1 MPGTFSSLGTAL
13 SALRYNQAAM
23 DVASGNVANV
33 GTPGYARRQ
42 VVGQA
47 TGAPSTP
54 AIWSRW
60 TGAGDGVEAGP
71 VTRMVDP
78 LLDARV
84 RTEHAGGSFLDTQS
98 AALVR
103 FETTLNEPG
112 DNGIAAALANF
123 KAGWQDVA
131 NNPNDGAARSQL
143 LARANTLATA
153 LNTQSRSVSTEWDD
167 QSTRLAALATDV
179 TETAQALDRLN
190 DGLRTA
196 HIAGTD
202 AGNLLDQRDQLAL
215 HLAELTGAKVDINP
229 DTTMTVTVGS
239 STLVDGTGKNDPL
252 AMTVTAGGPSGPG
265 QVDPVTSPVRV
276 SLSDSTGQVASFSSL
291 NGSVGGTLQ
300 LMNQDLPSFLGRL
313 DGVAK
318 NLAGDVNDGLNGMG
332 GQANGA
338 DEAGSSPGKPMFVTS
353 DSTATFTAANIAVD
367 PGFQPADVAAAAKGA
382 GLYDNTNALATAGLD
397 MGDAAYRSLV
407 TDFGVTVS
415 KTKQLATNQQTLVAQ
430 VDASRESLSGISV
443 DEEMV
448 NLLAAQKGYEGA
460 ARVMTAVDEMLDT
473 LINKT
478 GLVGR

>member
-1 MPGTFSSLGTAL
+1 MPGTFSSLNTAL
-13 SALRYNQAAM
+13 SALRYNQVAL

-60 TGAGDGVEAGP
+60 QGAGDGVEAGP

-84 RTEHAGGSFLDTQS
+84 RTEHATGSFLDTQS
-98 AALVR
+98 TALVR

-143 LARANTLATA
+143 IARANTLATA
-153 LNTQSRSVSTEWDD
+153 LNDQSRAVTTEWDD
-167 QSTRLAALATDV
+167 QGKRLTALATDV
-179 TETAQALDRLN
+179 TQTAQSLDRLN

-196 HIAGTD
+196 YVSGTD

-215 HLAELTGAKVDINP
+215 HLSELTGADVKIND
-229 DTTMTVTVGS
+229 DTTMTVKLGN
-239 STLVDGTGKNDPL
+239 STLVDGSGQNDPL
-252 AMTVTAGGPSGPG
+252 AMTVTAGGPGSAA
-265 QVDPVTSPVRV
+265 QVGASSPVQV
-276 SLSDSTGQVASFSSL
+276 SVGAEKFSTL
-291 NGSVGGTLQ
+291 DGSVGGTLQ
-300 LMNQDLPSFLGRL
+300 LMNGDLPGFLGKL
-313 DGVAK
+313 DGVAAQ
-318 NLAGDVNDGLNGMG
+318 LAHDVNDGRTNPDGTVTG
-332 GQANGA
+332 GQANGL
-338 DEAGSSPGKPMFVTS
+338 DEAGNAGRPVFVSSDGS
-353 DSTATFTAANIAVD
+353 STFTAASISVD
-367 PGFQPADVAAAAKGA
+367 PTFVPEDVAAAGKAG
-382 GLYDNTNALATAGLD
+382 GLYDNTNALDTAALD
-397 MGDAAYRSLV
+397 MGDEAYRSLV

-415 KTKQLATNQQTLVAQ
+415 KSKQLASNQQTLVAQ

-448 NLLAAQKGYEGA
+448 NVLAAQKGYAGA

>member
-1 MPGTFSSLGTAL
+1 MPGTFASLNTAL
-13 SALRYNQAAM
+13 SALRYNQVAM

-47 TGAPSTP
+47 TGAPATP

-60 TGAGDGVEAGP
+60 DGVGDGVEAGP

-84 RTEHAGGSFLDTQS
+84 RTEHASGSFLNTQS

-103 FETTLNEPG
+103 FETTLNEPSE
-112 DNGIAAALANF
+112 NGIAAALAEF

-143 LARANTLATA
+143 IARANTLATA
-153 LNTQSRSVSTEWDD
+153 LNDQSRAVTTEWSD
-167 QSTRLAALATDV
+167 QGKRLEALATDV
-179 TETAQALDRLN
+179 TQTAQSLDRLN

-196 HIAGTD
+196 YIAGTD

-215 HLAELTGAKVDINP
+215 HLAELTGAEVTIND
-229 DTTMTVTVGS
+229 DTTITVKIGTS
-239 STLVDGTGKNDPL
+239 STLVDGSGQQDPL
-252 AMTVTAGGPSGPG
+252 AMSVTTGGPATAA
-265 QVDPVTSPVRV
+265 D
-276 SLSDSTGQVASFSSL
+276 VASGSSVSVTVGTEQLSSL

-300 LMNQDLPSFLGRL
+300 LMNDDLPGFLARL
-313 DGVAK
+313 DVVAAK
-318 NLAGDVNDGLNGMG
+318 LAGDVN
-332 GQANGA
+332 GQQNAGQ
-338 DEAGSSPGKPMFVTS
+338 DLQGTAGSPMFA
-353 DSTATFTAANIAVD
+353 TADGSASFTAANIGVTA
-367 PGFQPADVAAAAKGA
+367 GFGPNDVAAAAPGA
-382 GLYDNTNALATAGLD
+382 GAYDNTNALDTAARD
-397 MGDAAYRSLV
+397 MGDEAYRSLI

-415 KTKQLATNQQTLVAQ
+415 TSRQLAANQQTLVAQ

-448 NLLAAQKGYEGA
+448 NLLAAQRGYEGA
-460 ARVMTAVDEMLDT
+460 ARVMTAVDQMLDT
-473 LINKT
+473 LINRT

>member
-1 MPGTFSSLGTAL
+1 MPGTFSSLNTAL
-13 SALRYNQAAM
+13 SALRYNQVAL

-47 TGAPSTP
+47 TGAPATP

-60 TGAGDGVEAGP
+60 EGAGDGVEAGP

-84 RTEHAGGSFLDTQS
+84 RTEHATGSFLDTQS

-112 DNGIAAALANF
+112 DNGIAAAFADF

-143 LARANTLATA
+143 VARANTLATA
-153 LNTQSRSVSTEWDD
+153 LNTQSRAVTTEWDD
-167 QSTRLAALATDV
+167 QGKRLDALATGV
-179 TETAQALDRLN
+179 TQTAQSLDRLN

-196 HIAGTD
+196 YISGTD

-215 HLAELTGAKVDINP
+215 HLAELTGADVHINA
-229 DTTMTVTVGS
+229 DTTIDVKVGGS
-239 STLVDGTGKNDPL
+239 LLVDGSGQADPL
-252 AMTVTAGGPSGPG
+252 KMTVAANGPSSAAGVNPPG
-265 QVDPVTSPVRV
+265 AVVGVALDGSPVSV
-276 SLSDSTGQVASFSSL
+276 TD
-291 NGSVGGTLQ
+291 GSVGGTLQ
-300 LMNQDLPSFLGRL
+300 LMNGDLPGFLTKL
-313 DGVAK
+313 DGVAAQ
-318 NLAGDVNDGLNGMG
+318 LAADVNDGRTNPDGTITG
-332 GQANGA
+332 GQANGL
-338 DEAGSSPGKPMFVTS
+338 DGAGKAGKPMFVS
-353 DSTATFTAANIAVD
+353 VDGSTTFTAANISVD
-367 PGFQPADVAAAAKGA
+367 PTFVAEDVAAAAKTG
-382 GLYDNTNALATAGLD
+382 GLYDNTNALDTAALD
-397 MGDAAYRSLV
+397 MGDGAYRSLV

-415 KTKQLATNQQTLVAQ
+415 KSKQLASNQQTLVAQ

-448 NLLAAQKGYEGA
+448 NVLAAQKGYEGA